1 MSLEV
6 LTHTHTHTHTQNQK
20 DSLPS
25 FWIPNCKYHNKFQP
39 IAAAVE
45 MIAQLSRQHL
55 VSLIIVNL
63 LSVELLDSVFM
74 DRSVHKVET
83 APVSILLSWH
93 QIY

>member
-1 MSLEV
+1 
-6 LTHTHTHTHTQNQK
+6 
-20 DSLPS
+20 
-25 FWIPNCKYHNKFQP
+25 
-39 IAAAVE
+39 

-63 LSVELLDSVFM
+63 LSVELLDSVFI